1 LSGRIRTILII
12 VGALA
17 VSAISTRLLPSGPP
31 HVEVAAE
38 TLFYIGGFPFTNS
51 ILMMLI
57 VDVILIVLALAATRN
72 MQLVPQG
79 VQNVMELVIESL
91 YNLFRNFSPQFIGRA
106 FPLVASIFLFV
117 LISNWSGLVP
127 GGSSIGVCHAAE
139 EKESARLAVVESGP
153 LAGAI
158 RFFAPAAA
166 EENPYT
172 TCPAGTALIPLVRPP
187 STDLNFTL
195 GLGLLSFVFFE
206 FWAFRTLGLGYLKK
220 FFNLNGVNS
229 FVGLIELFSE
239 LLKPLALALRLFGNI
254 FAGEV
259 LIAVLTF
266 LVPLALPM
274 PIYGFEI
281 FVGFIQALIFAL
293 LTMAFLKVATTS
305 HEEEHKTEGAAHG
318 AAH

>member
-1 LSGRIRTILII
+1 MRTILII

-17 VSAISTRLLPSGPP
+17 IAVGSTYVLPSGPP

-38 TLFYIGGFPFTNS
+38 TLFMIGGFPFTNS
-51 ILMMLI
+51 IMMMLI
-57 VDVILIVLALAATRN
+57 VDVILIVLALATTRN
-72 MQLVPQG
+72 MQLVPRG
-79 VQNVMELVIESL
+79 VQNVMEIVIEAL
-91 YNLFRNFSPQFIGRA
+91 YALFRSFSPRFIDVA
-106 FPLVASIFLFV
+106 FPLVATIFLFV
-117 LISNWSGLVP
+117 LISNWSGLLP
-127 GGSSIGVCHAAE
+127 IATPFGVCHATE
-139 EKESARLAVVESGP
+139 EHSARLAAVESGP

-158 RFFAPAAA
+158 RLLAPTAAA
-166 EENPYT
+166 ENPRT
-172 TCPAGTALIPLVRPP
+172 TCPPGTSLVPWIRPP

-195 GLGLLSFVFFE
+195 ALGLLSFVFFE

-220 FFNLNGVNS
+220 FFNLNGINT

-274 PIYGFEI
+274 PIYAFEL

-305 HEEEHKTEGAAHG
+305 HDAEHHAEGSSEHARAH
-318 AAH
+318 